1 MKRTDA
7 WMKATK
13 DGRNLYKKP
22 TGVILLKQ
30 RSEAM
35 DLWNK
40 DVGEFFEVADK
51 REKLTRQLAAVI
63 FS

>member
-13 DGRNLYKKP
+13 DGRSLYKKP